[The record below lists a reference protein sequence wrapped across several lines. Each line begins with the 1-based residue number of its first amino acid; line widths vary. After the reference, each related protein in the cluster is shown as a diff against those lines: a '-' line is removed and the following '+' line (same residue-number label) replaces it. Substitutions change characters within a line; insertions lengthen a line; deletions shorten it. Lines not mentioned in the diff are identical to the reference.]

1 MFRLVATRI
10 ISTGRIQIKFPGCL
24 SYSSRRFLQ
33 NSTSQS
39 NDHLVTSTI
48 SSVDTNKSEE
58 SSQKKYVSLTTNKVF
73 IEGFMYILLTKIYRF
88 CFSKS
93 ASLPKI
99 YTRKGDRGTSSLLS
113 SGTNRLSKDSLVFNV
128 LGTIDELSSTI
139 GIVIST
145 CSFPSISKQLENIQ
159 CALFEIGSCVAA
171 ENRSSRFTFNN
182 ITLIKQLEEEIDKMT
197 DELPPLRNFILP
209 GGSSQ
214 TASYVHFSRA
224 VCRRCERLLTKWS
237 NNQIEEQQ
245 ETVMKIYLNRLSDYL
260 FTLGRYITFKE
271 GHKEILYHK
280 SK

>member
-1 MFRLVATRI
+1 MLRLVATRI
-10 ISTGRIQIKFPGCL
+10 ISTGKIQIKLPGCL

-58 SSQKKYVSLTTNKVF
+58 SSQKN
-73 IEGFMYILLTKIYRF
+73 
-88 CFSKS
+88 KS